1 MLKINTY
8 GLFLCVVL
16 DKFTTLTPIQ
26 PDMIKKLLIFSGLLI
41 STNFCFAQKAEVENA
56 VTLLTK
62 LMVSPDS
69 AALDKIVL
77 NNLSYGHSSG
87 KIQTKQE
94 FMHSL
99 LSGESDFVDINL
111 TNQSVIIQN
120 KTALVR
126 HTLNAK
132 TNDKNVPGNV
142 KLYIL
147 LIWSKE
153 KAGWKL
159 LGRQAVK
166 VP

>member
-1 MLKINTY
+1 
-8 GLFLCVVL
+8 
-16 DKFTTLTPIQ
+16 
-26 PDMIKKLLIFSGLLI
+26 MIKKLLIFSGLLF
-41 STNFCFAQKAEVENA
+41 STSFCFAQKTEVEDA
-56 VTLLTK
+56 VSKLTK
-62 LMVSPDS
+62 LMVTPDS
-69 AALDKIVL
+69 LALDKIIL

-111 TNQSVIIQN
+111 TDQTVVVQN

-153 KAGWKL
+153 KSGWKL
-159 LGRQAVK
+159 IGRQAVK

>member
-1 MLKINTY
+1 
-8 GLFLCVVL
+8 
-16 DKFTTLTPIQ
+16 
-26 PDMIKKLLIFSGLLI
+26 MIVNFS
-41 STNFCFAQKAEVENA
+41 FAQKNEVENA
-56 VTLLTK
+56 VNKLTE
-62 LMVSPDS
+62 LMITPDS
-69 AALDKIVL
+69 LALDKLIS

-87 KIQTKQE
+87 KIETKQQ
-94 FMHSL
+94 FMQSL
-99 LSGESDFVDINL
+99 LSGSSDFIDINL
-111 TNQSVIIQN
+111 TDQTVTIQN

-142 KLYIL
+142 KLNIL
-147 LIWSKE
+147 LVWSKE

>member
-1 MLKINTY
+1 M
-8 GLFLCVVL
+8 F
-16 DKFTTLTPIQ
+16 
-26 PDMIKKLLIFSGLLI
+26 KKLLIFSALI
-41 STNFCFAQKAEVENA
+41 MIVNFSFAQKNEVENA
-56 VTLLTK
+56 VNKLTK
-62 LMVSPDS
+62 LMITPDS
-69 AALDKIVL
+69 LALDKLIL

-87 KIQTKQE
+87 KIETKQQ
-94 FMHSL
+94 FMQSL
-99 LSGESDFVDINL
+99 LSGSSDFVDINL
-111 TNQSVIIQN
+111 TDQTVTIQN

-142 KLYIL
+142 KLNIL
-147 LIWSKE
+147 LVWSKE

>member
-1 MLKINTY
+1 
-8 GLFLCVVL
+8 
-16 DKFTTLTPIQ
+16 
-26 PDMIKKLLIFSGLLI
+26 MIKKLLIFSSLI
-41 STNFCFAQKAEVENA
+41 LIANFSFAQKTEVEDA
-56 VTLLTK
+56 VTKLNK
-62 LMVSPDS
+62 LMITPDS
-69 AALDKIVL
+69 LALDKMIL
-77 NNLSYGHSSG
+77 SNLSYGHSSG
-87 KIQTKQE
+87 KVQTKQE

-99 LSGESDFVDINL
+99 LSGESDFVDISL
-111 TNQSVIIQN
+111 TDQNIIVQN

-126 HTLNAK
+126 HTLSAK

-153 KAGWKL
+153 KTGWKL

>member
-1 MLKINTY
+1 MGI
-8 GLFLCVVL
+8 
-16 DKFTTLTPIQ
+16 
-26 PDMIKKLLIFSGLLI
+26 IFCSAHF
-41 STNFCFAQKAEVENA
+41 SFAQKTGVEEA
-56 VTLLTK
+56 VNKLTK
-62 LMVSPDS
+62 LMINPDS
-69 AALDKIVL
+69 LALNKMIL

-87 KIQTKQE
+87 KLQTKQE

-99 LSGESDFVDINL
+99 LSKESDFVDITL
-111 TNQSVIIQN
+111 TDQTVIVQN

-147 LIWSKE
+147 LIFSKE
-153 KAGWKL
+153 KAGWML

>member
-1 MLKINTY
+1 
-8 GLFLCVVL
+8 
-16 DKFTTLTPIQ
+16 
-26 PDMIKKLLIFSGLLI
+26 MIKKLLIFLCLLI
-41 STNFCFAQKAEVENA
+41 STHFCFAQKAEVENA
-56 VTLLTK
+56 VTQLTK

-69 AALDKIVL
+69 VALDKMVL
-77 NNLSYGHSSG
+77 NNLSYGHSGG
-87 KIQTKQE
+87 KIQNKQE
-94 FMHSL
+94 FLHSL

-111 TNQSVIIQN
+111 TDQSVIIQN

-132 TNDKNVPGNV
+132 TNDKNVPGSV

-153 KAGWKL
+153 KSGWKL

>member
-1 MLKINTY
+1 M
-8 GLFLCVVL
+8 F
-16 DKFTTLTPIQ
+16 
-26 PDMIKKLLIFSGLLI
+26 KKLLIFSALI
-41 STNFCFAQKAEVENA
+41 MIVNFSFAQKNEVENS
-56 VTLLTK
+56 VNKLTE
-62 LMVSPDS
+62 LMITPDS
-69 AALDKIVL
+69 LALDKLIL

-87 KIQTKQE
+87 KIETKQQ
-94 FMHSL
+94 FMQSL
-99 LSGESDFVDINL
+99 LSGSSDFVDINL
-111 TNQSVIIQN
+111 TDQTVTIQN

-142 KLYIL
+142 KLNIL

>member
-1 MLKINTY
+1 
-8 GLFLCVVL
+8 
-16 DKFTTLTPIQ
+16 
-26 PDMIKKLLIFSGLLI
+26 MIKKLLIFSCLLI
-41 STNFCFAQKAEVENA
+41 STHFCFAQKAEVEEA
-56 VTLLTK
+56 VNKLTK
-62 LMVSPDS
+62 LMVTPDS
-69 AALDKIVL
+69 AALDKMVL
-77 NNLSYGHSSG
+77 NHLSYGHSSG

-94 FMHSL
+94 FLHSL

-111 TNQSVIIQN
+111 TDQSVIIQN

-153 KAGWKL
+153 KSGWKL
-159 LGRQAVK
+159 IGRQAVK

>member
-1 MLKINTY
+1 
-8 GLFLCVVL
+8 
-16 DKFTTLTPIQ
+16 
-26 PDMIKKLLIFSGLLI
+26 MIKKILIFSSLI
-41 STNFCFAQKAEVENA
+41 MLANFSFAQKTEVEDA
-56 VTLLTK
+56 VTKLTK
-62 LMVSPDS
+62 LMVAPDS
-69 AALDKIVL
+69 LALDKLIL

-87 KIQTKQE
+87 KIETKQQ
-94 FMHSL
+94 FIHSL
-99 LSGESDFVDINL
+99 VSGSSDFVDINL
-111 TNQSVIIQN
+111 TDQTVTVQN

-132 TNDKNVPGNV
+132 TNDKNIPGNV

>member
-1 MLKINTY
+1 
-8 GLFLCVVL
+8 
-16 DKFTTLTPIQ
+16 
-26 PDMIKKLLIFSGLLI
+26 MIKKILIFSSLI
-41 STNFCFAQKAEVENA
+41 LIANLSFAQKNEVENA
-56 VTLLTK
+56 VTKLTK

-69 AALDKIVL
+69 LALDKMIL
-77 NNLSYGHSSG
+77 SSLSYGHSSG
-87 KIQTKQE
+87 KIQTKKE

-111 TNQSVIIQN
+111 TDQTVIVQN

-142 KLYIL
+142 KLFIL

-166 VP
+166 VPEK

>member
-1 MLKINTY
+1 
-8 GLFLCVVL
+8 
-16 DKFTTLTPIQ
+16 
-26 PDMIKKLLIFSGLLI
+26 MIKKLLFISILTMLSNFS
-41 STNFCFAQKAEVENA
+41 FAQKSEVGDA
-56 VTLLTK
+56 VNNLIK
-62 LMVSPDS
+62 LMITPDS
-69 AALDKIVL
+69 LALDKMIL
-77 NNLSYGHSSG
+77 SNLSYGHSSG
-87 KIQTKQE
+87 KVQTKQE

-99 LSGESDFVDINL
+99 LSGESDFVDIDI
-111 TNQSVIIQN
+111 TDQTVVVQN

-126 HTLNAK
+126 HTLSAK

-153 KAGWKL
+153 KSGWEL

>member
-1 MLKINTY
+1 LD
-8 GLFLCVVL
+8 L
-16 DKFTTLTPIQ
+16 DKFTNHLKK
-26 PDMIKKLLIFSGLLI
+26 PDMFKKLFIFSVLI
-41 STNFCFAQKAEVENA
+41 MIVNFSFAQKNEVENS
-56 VTLLTK
+56 VNKLTE
-62 LMVSPDS
+62 LMITPDS
-69 AALDKIVL
+69 LALDKLIL

-87 KIQTKQE
+87 KIETKQQ
-94 FMHSL
+94 FMQSL
-99 LSGESDFVDINL
+99 LSRSSDFVDINL
-111 TNQSVIIQN
+111 TDQTVTIQN

-132 TNDKNVPGNV
+132 TNDKNVHGNV
-142 KLYIL
+142 KLNIL

>member
-1 MLKINTY
+1 M
-8 GLFLCVVL
+8 
-16 DKFTTLTPIQ
+16 FTVSTSIQ
-26 PDMIKKLLIFSGLLI
+26 PDMIRKLLIFLCLLI
-41 STNFCFAQKAEVENA
+41 STHFCFAQKVEVENA
-56 VTLLTK
+56 VTQLTK

-69 AALDKIVL
+69 VAFDKMVL
-77 NNLSYGHSSG
+77 NNLSYGHSGG
-87 KIQTKQE
+87 KIQNKQE
-94 FMHSL
+94 FLHSL

-111 TNQSVIIQN
+111 TDQLVIIQN

-153 KAGWKL
+153 KSGWKL

-166 VP
+166 VL

>member
-1 MLKINTY
+1 M
-8 GLFLCVVL
+8 F
-16 DKFTTLTPIQ
+16 
-26 PDMIKKLLIFSGLLI
+26 KKLFIFSALI
-41 STNFCFAQKAEVENA
+41 MIVNFSFAQKNEVENA
-56 VTLLTK
+56 VNKLTE
-62 LMVSPDS
+62 LMITPDS
-69 AALDKIVL
+69 LALDKLIL

-87 KIQTKQE
+87 KIETKQQ
-94 FMHSL
+94 FMQSL
-99 LSGESDFVDINL
+99 LSGSSDFVDINL
-111 TNQSVIIQN
+111 TDQTVTIQN

-142 KLYIL
+142 KLNIL

-166 VP
+166 VL

>member
-1 MLKINTY
+1 
-8 GLFLCVVL
+8 
-16 DKFTTLTPIQ
+16 
-26 PDMIKKLLIFSGLLI
+26 MIKKIFVLSALLLGTVHFS
-41 STNFCFAQKAEVENA
+41 FAQETEVEAA
-56 VTLLTK
+56 VTKLTK
-62 LMVSPDS
+62 LMVTPDS
-69 AALDKIVL
+69 SALDKLIL
-77 NNLSYGHSSG
+77 TNLSYGHSSG

-94 FMHSL
+94 FLHSL

-111 TNQSVIIQN
+111 TDQTVILQN

-126 HTLNAK
+126 HTLSAK

>member
-1 MLKINTY
+1 M
-8 GLFLCVVL
+8 F
-16 DKFTTLTPIQ
+16 
-26 PDMIKKLLIFSGLLI
+26 KKLFIFSALI
-41 STNFCFAQKAEVENA
+41 MIVNFSFAQKNEVENA
-56 VTLLTK
+56 VNKLTE
-62 LMVSPDS
+62 LMITPDS
-69 AALDKIVL
+69 LALDKLIL

-87 KIQTKQE
+87 KIETKQQ
-94 FMHSL
+94 FMQSL
-99 LSGESDFVDINL
+99 LSGSSDFVDINL
-111 TNQSVIIQN
+111 TDQTVTIQN

-142 KLYIL
+142 KLNIL

>member
-1 MLKINTY
+1 
-8 GLFLCVVL
+8 
-16 DKFTTLTPIQ
+16 
-26 PDMIKKLLIFSGLLI
+26 MIKKLLIFAACILI
-41 STNFCFAQKAEVENA
+41 THVSFAQKMEVEEA
-56 VTLLTK
+56 VNKLTK
-62 LMVSPDS
+62 LMVTPDS
-69 AALDKIVL
+69 VSLDKLIL
-77 NNLSYGHSSG
+77 PNLSYGHSSG

-94 FMHSL
+94 FIHSL
-99 LSGESDFVDINL
+99 LSAESDFVDINL
-111 TNQSVIIQN
+111 SNQTVTIQN

-132 TNDKNVPGNV
+132 TNDKNIPGNV

>member
-1 MLKINTY
+1 ML
-8 GLFLCVVL
+8 C
-16 DKFTTLTPIQ
+16 
-26 PDMIKKLLIFSGLLI
+26 SI
-41 STNFCFAQKAEVENA
+41 SFCFAQKTDVEDA
-56 VTLLTK
+56 VTKLAK
-62 LMVSPDS
+62 LMVAPDS
-69 AALDKIVL
+69 LLLDKMIL
-77 NNLSYGHSSG
+77 NNLSYGHSGG

-94 FMHSL
+94 FIHSL
-99 LSGESDFVDINL
+99 LSGESDFVEINL
-111 TNQSVIIQN
+111 TDQTVVVQN

-132 TNDKNVPGNV
+132 TNDKNVAGSV

-153 KAGWKL
+153 KTGWKL

>member
-1 MLKINTY
+1 
-8 GLFLCVVL
+8 
-16 DKFTTLTPIQ
+16 
-26 PDMIKKLLIFSGLLI
+26 MIKKLLIFLCLLI
-41 STNFCFAQKAEVENA
+41 STHFCFAQKAEVENA
-56 VTLLTK
+56 VTQLTK

-69 AALDKIVL
+69 VALDKMVL
-77 NNLSYGHSSG
+77 NNLSYGHSGG
-87 KIQTKQE
+87 KIQNKQE
-94 FMHSL
+94 FLHSL

-111 TNQSVIIQN
+111 TDQSVIIQN

-153 KAGWKL
+153 KLGWKL

-166 VP
+166 VL

>member
-1 MLKINTY
+1 
-8 GLFLCVVL
+8 
-16 DKFTTLTPIQ
+16 
-26 PDMIKKLLIFSGLLI
+26 MIKKLFIFASLILSV
-41 STNFCFAQKAEVENA
+41 NFAIAQKTEVEEA
-56 VTLLTK
+56 VTKLSK
-62 LMVSPDS
+62 LMVKPDS
-69 AALDKIVL
+69 LVLDKLIL

-87 KIQTKQE
+87 KVQTKQE

-99 LSGESDFVDINL
+99 LSAESDFVDINL
-111 TNQSVIIQN
+111 TDQTIVIQN

-126 HTLNAK
+126 HTLYAK
-132 TNDKNVPGNV
+132 TNDKNIPGNV

-166 VP
+166 VPEK

>member
-1 MLKINTY
+1 
-8 GLFLCVVL
+8 
-16 DKFTTLTPIQ
+16 
-26 PDMIKKLLIFSGLLI
+26 MI
-41 STNFCFAQKAEVENA
+41 TNLSFAQKTEVEDA
-56 VTLLTK
+56 VTQLTK
-62 LMVSPDS
+62 LMVAPDS
-69 AALDKIVL
+69 LALDKMIL
-77 NNLSYGHSSG
+77 SNLSYGHSSG

-111 TNQSVIIQN
+111 TDQTVTVQN

-132 TNDKNVPGNV
+132 TNDKNVPGNA

-153 KAGWKL
+153 KTGWKL

>member
-1 MLKINTY
+1 
-8 GLFLCVVL
+8 
-16 DKFTTLTPIQ
+16 
-26 PDMIKKLLIFSGLLI
+26 MIKKLLIFSTLI
-41 STNFCFAQKAEVENA
+41 SAANFSFAQQTDVESA
-56 VTLLTK
+56 VNQLTK
-62 LMVSPDS
+62 LMITPDS
-69 AALDKIVL
+69 MALDKIVL
-77 NNLSYGHSSG
+77 NKLSYGHSSG
-87 KIQTKQE
+87 KVQTKKE

-111 TNQSVIIQN
+111 TDQTVIIQN

-126 HTLNAK
+126 HTLSAK
-132 TNDKNVPGNV
+132 TNDRNVPGNV

-153 KAGWKL
+153 KTGWKL

>member
-1 MLKINTY
+1 
-8 GLFLCVVL
+8 
-16 DKFTTLTPIQ
+16 
-26 PDMIKKLLIFSGLLI
+26 MIKKLLIFSCLLI
-41 STNFCFAQKAEVENA
+41 STHFCFAQQAELEDA
-56 VTLLTK
+56 VNRLTK
-62 LMVSPDS
+62 LMVTPDS
-69 AALDKIVL
+69 LALDKIVL

-87 KIQTKQE
+87 KIQTKKE
-94 FMHSL
+94 FLHSL

-111 TNQSVIIQN
+111 TDQTVVIQN

-153 KAGWKL
+153 KTDWKL

>member
-1 MLKINTY
+1 M
-8 GLFLCVVL
+8 F
-16 DKFTTLTPIQ
+16 
-26 PDMIKKLLIFSGLLI
+26 KKLFIFSVLI
-41 STNFCFAQKAEVENA
+41 MIVNFSFAQKNELENS
-56 VTLLTK
+56 VNKLTE
-62 LMVSPDS
+62 LMITPDS
-69 AALDKIVL
+69 LALDKLIL

-87 KIQTKQE
+87 KIETKQQ
-94 FMHSL
+94 FMQSL
-99 LSGESDFVDINL
+99 LSGSSDFVDINL
-111 TNQSVIIQN
+111 TDQTVTIQN

-142 KLYIL
+142 KLNIL

>member
-1 MLKINTY
+1 
-8 GLFLCVVL
+8 
-16 DKFTTLTPIQ
+16 
-26 PDMIKKLLIFSGLLI
+26 MIKKLLVVATLI
-41 STNFCFAQKAEVENA
+41 LSVNFAFAQKATVEEA
-56 VTLLTK
+56 VTRLSK
-62 LMVSPDS
+62 LMVNPDS
-69 AALDKIVL
+69 IALDKLIL

-87 KIQTKQE
+87 KVQTKQE

-99 LSGESDFVDINL
+99 LSAESDFVEINL
-111 TNQSVIIQN
+111 TDQTVTIQN

-126 HTLNAK
+126 HTLSAK

-142 KLYIL
+142 KLFIL

-166 VP
+166 VPEK